1 MGMFRFGKNP
11 GLENPVAG
19 IPPVPKET
27 EPMPDD
33 PSLEQ
38 ATAGRVPFPPIDEIL
53 GVTISSDASDLHLTV
68 GNPPVLRVHGKLVRL
83 EMRALFP
90 EDTDKIAVEL
100 ANGEQLHKLRT
111 EGNVDFA
118 ITRFGQNRFRISL
131 YRQKGTTAIALRLLP
146 RQMLSYEEIGLPPI
160 VREFIRLPRGLVLL
174 TGPTGSGKTT
184 SLAAMLNEINQKL
197 GHHIVTI
204 EDPIEY
210 MHEHQAGMVNQREVG
225 TDVGSF
231 ADGLRRALRQ
241 DPDVIFVGE
250 MRDQETMEI
259 ALQAAETGHLVF
271 STLHT
276 TGAARTVDRIVASFP
291 AEQQEQIRVQL
302 STNLKAVI
310 SQLLIPRIDRPGRIA
325 VFEVMV
331 NTPSVSALIRDN
343 KSFRLAT
350 EIQTGAKYG
359 MNTIEQSLVDLYL
372 GGVIAREEVFGKA
385 QDPELVAQ
393 LLAGREPRR

>member
-1 MGMFRFGKNP
+1 MLAP
-11 GLENPVAG
+11 G
-19 IPPVPKET
+19 
-27 EPMPDD
+27 
-33 PSLEQ
+33 
-38 ATAGRVPFPPIDEIL
+38 GRGAFAPIEDIL
-53 GVTISSDASDLHLTV
+53 RLTVDSQASDLHLSV
-68 GNPPVLRVHGKLVRL
+68 GTPPVLRIHGRLVRL
-83 EMRALFP
+83 ETRALFP
-90 EDTDKIAVEL
+90 EDTDNIATEL
-100 ANGEQLHKLRT
+100 ANGDQIHKLRT
-111 EGNVDFA
+111 EGTVDFA
-118 ITRFGQNRFRISL
+118 MTSVGRNRFRVSL
-131 YRQKGTTAIALRLLP
+131 YRQKRTTAIALRLLP
-146 RQMLSYEEIGLPPI
+146 REMLSYADIGLPPI
-160 VREFIRLPRGLVLL
+160 VSELIRLPRGLVLV

-184 SLAAMLNEINQKL
+184 TLAAMLNEINLHL

-210 MHEHQAGMVNQREVG
+210 IHEHQGGMVNQREVG
-225 TDVGSF
+225 TDVASF

-241 DPDVIFVGE
+241 DPDVILVGE
-250 MRDQETMEI
+250 MRDLETMEVAI
-259 ALQAAETGHLVF
+259 RAAETGHLVF

-276 TGAARTVDRIVASFP
+276 TGAGRTVDRIVDSFP
-291 AEQQEQIRVQL
+291 AHQQEQIRVQL

-310 SQLLIPRIDRPGRIA
+310 SQLLVPRIDRPGRIA

-331 NTPSVSALIRDN
+331 NTPSVGALIRDN
-343 KSFRLAT
+343 KTFRLAT

>member
-1 MGMFRFGKNP
+1 MGIFRFGKT
-11 GLENPVAG
+11 VAG
-19 IPPVPKET
+19 EEPAAEAAAAPEPPAPVL
-27 EPMPDD
+27 
-33 PSLEQ
+33 S
-38 ATAGRVPFPPIDEIL
+38 AGGRGAFAPIEDIMRLTVES
-53 GVTISSDASDLHLTV
+53 GASDLHLSV
-68 GNPPVLRVHGKLVRL
+68 GTPPVLRIHGRLVRL
-83 EMRALFP
+83 ETRALFA
-90 EDTDKIAVEL
+90 EDTDNIATEL
-100 ANGEQLHKLRT
+100 ANGEQIHKLRT
-111 EGNVDFA
+111 EGTVDFA
-118 ITRFGQNRFRISL
+118 ITSSGRNRFRISL
-131 YRQKGTTAIALRLLP
+131 YRQKRTTAIALRLLP
-146 RQMLSYEEIGLPPI
+146 REMLSYTDIGLPPI
-160 VREFIRLPRGLVLL
+160 VAELIRLPRGLVLV

-184 SLAAMLNEINQKL
+184 TLAAMLNEINTHL

-210 MHEHQAGMVNQREVG
+210 IHEHQAGMVNQREVG
-225 TDVGSF
+225 TDVSSF

-241 DPDVIFVGE
+241 DPDVILVGE
-250 MRDQETMEI
+250 MRDLETMETAI
-259 ALQAAETGHLVF
+259 RAAETGHLVF

-276 TGAARTVDRIVASFP
+276 TGAGRTVDRIVDSFP
-291 AEQQEQIRVQL
+291 AHQQEQIRVQL

-310 SQLLIPRIDRPGRIA
+310 SQLLVPRIDRPGRIA

-331 NTPSVSALIRDN
+331 NTPSVAALIRDN
-343 KSFRLAT
+343 KTFRLAT